1 MRYKVSGC
9 EEVYWKTFK
18 KGWKIIANY
27 GEWEGGDWMAGSKWK
42 ILWKTHCHK
51 FKNMILQIPSISVN
65 SERMVGRAS
74 AEEEQALLNTFA
86 SLLAPSLQG

>member
-1 MRYKVSGC
+1 
-9 EEVYWKTFK
+9 
-18 KGWKIIANY
+18 
-27 GEWEGGDWMAGSKWK
+27 
-42 ILWKTHCHK
+42 
-51 FKNMILQIPSISVN
+51 MILQIPSISVN